1 MASKKPA
8 AAKTAA
14 AKAKPAPAPMP
25 GTEASANPSA
35 ETNTAASLKR
45 VWTLPVALLMLIV
58 AAGGLWLAVRD
69 SSNAPQAA
77 TVTAAP
83 AMKPDAPATTPAKA
97 PASASTTAAA
107 SAKTDATSSI
117 TAPKPVSIT
126 GCLQQD
132 GSGFVLKNTEGTDAP
147 KSRSWKSGFFKK
159 RSASIDLLD
168 AANATHLASHVGERV
183 SVTGPL
189 VDREMRVQS
198 LHRVAAA
205 CQ

>member
-14 AKAKPAPAPMP
+14 VTAKPVPAPAV
-25 GTEASANPSA
+25 GTP
-35 ETNTAASLKR
+35 AATDKAAAFKR
-45 VWTLPVALLMLIV
+45 VWTLPIALLMLIV
-58 AAGGLWLAVRD
+58 AAAGLSFALRE

-77 TVTAAP
+77 TPAATATMKADTTAA
-83 AMKPDAPATTPAKA
+83 TPGKT
-97 PASASTTAAA
+97 PASAA
-107 SAKTDATSSI
+107 SPSA
-117 TAPKPVSIT
+117 TAPKTDGTTSVAPAKPVAIT

-132 GSGFVLKNTEGTDAP
+132 GAGFVLKNTEGADAP
-147 KSRSWKSGFFKK
+147 KSRSWKSGFLKK

-168 AANATHLASHVGERV
+168 STNATHLASHVGERV

-189 VDREMRVQS
+189 TDREMRVQS
-198 LHRVAAA
+198 LRRVAAT